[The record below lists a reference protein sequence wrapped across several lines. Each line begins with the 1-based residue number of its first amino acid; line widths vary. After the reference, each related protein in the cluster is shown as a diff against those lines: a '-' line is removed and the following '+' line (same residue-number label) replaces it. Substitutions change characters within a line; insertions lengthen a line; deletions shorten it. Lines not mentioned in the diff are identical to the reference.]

1 MSTSVY
7 VCRKCD
13 GGRRLIERLDGDD
26 DLSVR
31 PVGCQKICSHR
42 VVGVRAGGTVT
53 WFGKIDSK
61 PRRKA
66 LGRFIAAAPAVA
78 VPEPLRRLTVAKR
91 AGQLRH

>member
-31 PVGCQKICSHR
+31 AVGCQKICSHH

-53 WFGKIDSK
+53 WFRKIDSK
-61 PRRKA
+61 QRRKA
-66 LGRFIAAAPAVA
+66 LGRFIAAAPSVE